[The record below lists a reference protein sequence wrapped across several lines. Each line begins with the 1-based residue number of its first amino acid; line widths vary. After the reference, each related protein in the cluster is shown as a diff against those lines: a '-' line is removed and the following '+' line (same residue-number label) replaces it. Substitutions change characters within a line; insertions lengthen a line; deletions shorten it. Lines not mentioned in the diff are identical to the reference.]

1 MRLEARATRRP
12 GDKGT
17 KRLLERY
24 GTRLLF
30 VRYRYNPETRRMLK
44 TVELIVS
51 ERPVRHRGQPQ
62 PLASTPPVEE
72 VGLRIAAREH
82 WLRDKVRAAGGYWD
96 PRRGLW
102 ILRAAEAVKLR
113 LPSRVVTPPSA
124 IAPVAT
130 RSDRSTLKATL

>member
-1 MRLEARATRRP
+1 MKLEARATRRP

-30 VRYRYNPETRRMLK
+30 VRYRYNPETRRML
-44 TVELIVS
+44 TTAELIVS
-51 ERPVRHRGQPQ
+51 ERPVQHRGQAQ
-62 PLASTPPVEE
+62 PPASTPPAEE
-72 VGLRIAAREH
+72 VGLRIAARER

-102 ILRAAEAVKLR
+102 ILAAAEAVKLR
-113 LPSRVVTPPSA
+113 VSSRVVIPAAA

-130 RSDRSTLKATL
+130 GSNRSTLEATL